1 MQAMSLNLR
10 RTISSFAIG
19 PVIVVLLA
27 ACGGGASAAPSEV
40 SASLTSYAI
49 TLSANTAKAGEV
61 VFHVKNVATD
71 LPHEFLVVQTNLAAD
86 KLPMNAEGI
95 VDEEKLGETHELT
108 QMDPGKGGDL
118 TLKLAAGHYL
128 LMCNLP
134 GHFPAGMHTEFTVT
148 P

>member
-1 MQAMSLNLR
+1 MSLNLR

-19 PVIVVLLA
+19 TVIVVLLA

-40 SASLTSYAI
+40 SASLSTYSI
-49 TLSANTAKAGEV
+49 SASPNTAKAGDV

-71 LPHEFLVVQTNLAAD
+71 LPHEFVVFQTDLTPD
-86 KLPMNAEGI
+86 KLPKNADGT
-95 VDEEKLGETHELT
+95 VDEEKLGETHELE

-118 TLKLAAGHYL
+118 SLKLAAGHFV

-134 GHFPAGMHTEFTVT
+134 GHFAAGMYTEFTVT